1 MPVPSAA
8 VSPAASNDLNA
19 DLHAHSTVSDG
30 TLAPGDLVARAHAK
44 GVELFALTD
53 HDEVRGV
60 APAQDAAHDL
70 GLAFVP
76 GVEVSATFA
85 GHTIHIVG
93 LDIDATH
100 AGLVDGL
107 QRVRA
112 GRMQRARDI
121 AAGLAAAG
129 IPGALE
135 GALQYAANLDLV
147 SRTHFARFLVERGVA
162 QDTREVFANYLVAG
176 KPGYVPHRWAAL
188 AEAVGWI
195 RAAGGVAVLA
205 HPGRYRVSE
214 TEHWALLTTFRE
226 AGGAAIE
233 VATSNHSADQIRRYA
248 RLAQEFGFDG
258 SRGSDFHDPNE
269 SRVELGEVAAVPDGI
284 VPVWQR
290 LARR

>member
-1 MPVPSAA
+1 MP
-8 VSPAASNDLNA
+8 VSPAVPDHLNA

-30 TLAPGDLVARAHAK
+30 TLAPADLVARAHAQ
-44 GVELFALTD
+44 GVDLFALTD
-53 HDEVRGV
+53 HDEVRGLG
-60 APAQDAAHDL
+60 AARDAARDL

-76 GVEVSATFA
+76 GVEISVTFA
-85 GHTIHIVG
+85 GHTIHVVG
-93 LDIDATH
+93 LAIDATH
-100 AGLVDGL
+100 AGLRDGL

-112 GRMQRARDI
+112 GRLQRAHDM

-135 GALQYAANLDLV
+135 GALKYAANIDLV
-147 SRTHFARFLVERGVA
+147 SRTHFARYLVERGVA

-176 KPGYVPHRWAAL
+176 KPGYVPHRWATIS
-188 AEAVGWI
+188 EAVGWI

-205 HPGRYRVSE
+205 HPGRYRLTD

-233 VATSNHSADQIRRYA
+233 VATSNHGPEQIRRYA
-248 RLAQEFGFDG
+248 RLAREFGFDG
-258 SRGSDFHDPNE
+258 SRGSDFHGPNE
-269 SRVELGEVAAVPDGI
+269 SHAELGQVAAVPDGI
-284 VPVWQR
+284 VPVWHR